1 MFWFNLK
8 KSGDG
13 DYSTRHAACPVLA
26 GTKWGMRISY
36 LFLLDGKGIGVGQVR
51 KEGFSVVIFLISG
64 FLAILLDHDNELL
77 KDYRPKCCNTC
88 FLLRFGT

>member
-36 LFLLDGKGIGVGQVR
+36 FFLLDGKGLGVGQQ
-51 KEGFSVVIFLISG
+51 GQ
-64 FLAILLDHDNELL
+64 IL
-77 KDYRPKCCNTC
+77 
-88 FLLRFGT
+88 